1 MCLKTFKGEKWTM
14 NRIVAHFRSAQ
25 LTRERFFQPLLSQ
38 YRKQY
43 DGRFRLANFAANQY
57 SRICYWKYFQRE
69 IGSVVT
75 ESWFI
80 VHQRRLVEKV
90 CLLSLSLLRRWDRQ
104 EASLSLSLDLTTLFV
119 SLDDRIQECGNIIW
133 RWYNSLKILTMMS
146 FPLFRGLLSAR

>member
-1 MCLKTFKGEKWTM
+1 MCLKTFKGEKWTI
-14 NRIVAHFRSAQ
+14 NRIVARFRSAQ

-43 DGRFRLANFAANQY
+43 DGHFQLANFAANQY
-57 SRICYWKYFQRE
+57 SRICYWKHFQRE

-75 ESWFI
+75 ESWVYSSSAPPGWEALFAEFEFAET
-80 VHQRRLVEKV
+80 V
-90 CLLSLSLLRRWDRQ
+90 RQ
-104 EASLSLSLDLTTLFV
+104 TEASLSLSLDPTTLFV

>member
-57 SRICYWKYFQRE
+57 SRICYWKHFQRE

-80 VHQRRLVEKV
+80 VHRRRLVEKL